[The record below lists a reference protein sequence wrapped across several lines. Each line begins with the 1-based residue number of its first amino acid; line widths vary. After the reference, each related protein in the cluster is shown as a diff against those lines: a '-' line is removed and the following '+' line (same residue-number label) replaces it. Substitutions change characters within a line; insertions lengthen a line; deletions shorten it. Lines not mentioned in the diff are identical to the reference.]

1 MVLSIVILTFQ
12 GKVAALNCRVALFD
26 QQQMWLVRHVCHATF
41 SSSLYIGW
49 RCHKLTFAIHRAGSA
64 RAISSR
70 QLFHGPCSA
79 SLSPNM
85 IYIQV
90 PRASGMLSHKPTY
103 TGTSL

>member
-1 MVLSIVILTFQ
+1 MVLSIAILTFQ
-12 GKVAALNCRVALFD
+12 EKVAALNCRVALFD
-26 QQQMWLVRHVCHATF
+26 QQQMWLAGYVCHATF
-41 SSSLYIGW
+41 SFSLYIMW
-49 RCHKLTFAIHRAGSA
+49 RCHKPRFAIHRAGST

-79 SLSPNM
+79 SSLPNM

-90 PRASGMLSHKPTY
+90 PRASGMPSHKPTY